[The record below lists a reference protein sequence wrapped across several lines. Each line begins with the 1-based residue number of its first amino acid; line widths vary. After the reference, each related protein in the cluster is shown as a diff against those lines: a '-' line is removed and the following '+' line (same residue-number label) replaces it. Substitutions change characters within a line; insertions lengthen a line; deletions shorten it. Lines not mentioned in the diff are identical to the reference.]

1 VADGF
6 RVSFNAVH
14 ATNEYPNIP
23 DILSV
28 CVEGVYPMKLR
39 ASAPIP
45 ASFVALP
52 APPSDLINYGYA
64 HTKAWRSGECLL
76 KPASLFSYDSLYSEA
91 TYKAP
96 DDFKRTDLLPEPLPS
111 ASIDLDPARTS
122 STTSSISSDH
132 DLCVPTP
139 SANAICDEIARVR
152 STFLQA
158 QEPRRLQHS
167 SISAGVDLSSI
178 LSILGNPLSSS
189 SSTTLLQNSV
199 EQLDANLSSALDM
212 NASIRTYDEE
222 SRLAIGGHLA
232 LLIEELQFHC
242 DRSRLLLITRLSS
255 DLKRRIEG
263 QRLMNDNVSRNYSTI
278 STALAL
284 SRDMKMLIID
294 LREVLRDPSNLF
306 IRSGVQSALMAA
318 SAWMTSQDSM
328 ASFSAASTVAATSS
342 LLKYANGRR
351 VDADAPLPGYGT
363 APSSADINLHLRPS
377 RFGKRYSS
385 DY

>member
-1 VADGF
+1 
-6 RVSFNAVH
+6 
-14 ATNEYPNIP
+14 
-23 DILSV
+23 
-28 CVEGVYPMKLR
+28 
-39 ASAPIP
+39 
-45 ASFVALP
+45 
-52 APPSDLINYGYA
+52 
-64 HTKAWRSGECLL
+64 
-76 KPASLFSYDSLYSEA
+76 
-91 TYKAP
+91 
-96 DDFKRTDLLPEPLPS
+96 
-111 ASIDLDPARTS
+111 
-122 STTSSISSDH
+122 
-132 DLCVPTP
+132 
-139 SANAICDEIARVR
+139 
-152 STFLQA
+152 
-158 QEPRRLQHS
+158 
-167 SISAGVDLSSI
+167 
-178 LSILGNPLSSS
+178 
-189 SSTTLLQNSV
+189 LLQNSV

-232 LLIEELQFHC
+232 LLVEELQFHC

-363 APSSADINLHLRPS
+363 APSSADINLHLRPF

-385 DY
+385 DYERDGKKRTHFSVKRPRSPEDSLESHSDGIMRREFVSDRASESSGPDVPQPHTAPTTSYGAHGVYVPPSMYVRVQHPLQCALVLALGARHHQR